1 MENVVQKERI
11 RKNIYA
17 KRISLPAVDKNKHSL
32 EIFKKLSNISE
43 FIHSKNIM
51 FYVAT
56 KSEVQTKNMI
66 EKSLAMGKNIFIPIM
81 DDLSCNLKP
90 SLLIDFDKELKK
102 NSQGILE
109 PKQEFQRIYSPEKM
123 DLIILPGIAFDL
135 KGNRIGRGKGYYD
148 RFLKGVKPFTIKIAL
163 AFEIQIVKKI
173 PLDLN
178 DIPVDKVIT
187 EKRIIQCL

>member
-32 EIFKKLSNISE
+32 EIFKKLSNINE
-43 FIHSKNIM
+43 FIQSKNIM

-109 PKQEFQRIYSPEKM
+109 PKQEFQRIYSAEKM

>member
-1 MENVVQKERI
+1 MQKERI

-90 SLLIDFDKELKK
+90 SLLIDFNKELKK
-102 NSQGILE
+102 NNQGILE
-109 PKQEFQRIYSPEKM
+109 PKQKFQRIYSPEKM

>member
-1 MENVVQKERI
+1 
-11 RKNIYA
+11 
-17 KRISLPAVDKNKHSL
+17 
-32 EIFKKLSNISE
+32 
-43 FIHSKNIM
+43 M

-90 SLLIDFDKELKK
+90 SLLIDFNKELKK
-102 NSQGILE
+102 NNQGILE

-148 RFLKGVKPFTIKIAL
+148 RFLKGVKPSTIKIAL